1 MARQPADIDPSS
13 CFRVSPVPELGLKDT
28 LEFPLRAY
36 VLRCKGG
43 KFYTGIHPAKDIQKR
58 ITEQFTAKRKH
69 GASEFC
75 ETNPPLSV
83 ICVWPAIDHAVEA
96 ALFFALMGS
105 LNCSDFRKLGGWV
118 YTSAK
123 PSPLAVM
130 QLEQC
135 RRQLSNKCFDCG
147 ETHYAGHPICRGPNQ
162 DCFYKC
168 VHCQGVNNVS
178 SRGQSRLHDKA
189 ALKEVAKITTENNG
203 VRRAAPAPAVITV
216 LRPTAQKTPARKR
229 SVDVDF
235 QSLWSSVRKKRR
247 LGRSKELGSL
257 ADMIEQMIIQMHT
270 AKAKAAKKHIN
281 DRIGPWS
288 RRYNYSDPQDY
299 QTEVEEF
306 SSKTGGGMGGVGVS
320 QDFASA
326 IFKELSTA

>member
-123 PSPLAVM
+123 PSPFQTNALIVARPIMLVIQFVVARIRIAFTNVCIARASTM
-130 QLEQC
+130 LVPGVKADC
-135 RRQLSNKCFDCG
+135 MTRLRR
-147 ETHYAGHPICRGPNQ
+147 
-162 DCFYKC
+162 
-168 VHCQGVNNVS
+168 
-178 SRGQSRLHDKA
+178 
-189 ALKEVAKITTENNG
+189 
-203 VRRAAPAPAVITV
+203 RR
-216 LRPTAQKTPARKR
+216 
-229 SVDVDF
+229 
-235 QSLWSSVRKKRR
+235 
-247 LGRSKELGSL
+247 
-257 ADMIEQMIIQMHT
+257 
-270 AKAKAAKKHIN
+270 
-281 DRIGPWS
+281 
-288 RRYNYSDPQDY
+288 
-299 QTEVEEF
+299 
-306 SSKTGGGMGGVGVS
+306 
-320 QDFASA
+320 
-326 IFKELSTA
+326 

>member
-1 MARQPADIDPSS
+1 MARQPGDISPSS

-43 KFYTGIHPAKDIQKR
+43 KFYTGIHPAKEIQKR
-58 ITEQFTAKRKH
+58 ISEQFTAKREL

-83 ICVWPAIDHAVEA
+83 VCVWPAIDHAVEA
-96 ALFFALMGS
+96 AVFFALMGA
-105 LNCSDFRKLGGWV
+105 LNCTDFRKLGGWV

-123 PSPLAVM
+123 PSPLVVM
-130 QLEQC
+130 ELEQC

-147 ETHYAGHPICRGPNQ
+147 GKHYAGHATCRGPNQ

-178 SRGQSRLHDKA
+178 SRGQSRLQDKA
-189 ALKEVAKITTENNG
+189 APKEVAKIATASNV
-203 VRRAAPAPAVITV
+203 VRRAAPAVTTNLISI
-216 LRPTAQKTPARKR
+216 AQKTPARKR
-229 SVDVDF
+229 SPDVDF

-247 LGRSKELGSL
+247 VGRSKELGSL
-257 ADMIEQMIIQMHT
+257 ADMIEKMIQQMQT

-288 RRYNYSDPQDY
+288 RRYKYSSPQDY
-299 QTEVEEF
+299 EEDVEEF
-306 SSKTGGGMGGVGVS
+306 NSKTGGGMGGVGVS
-320 QDFASA
+320 QEFASA
-326 IFKELSTA
+326 IFQELSST